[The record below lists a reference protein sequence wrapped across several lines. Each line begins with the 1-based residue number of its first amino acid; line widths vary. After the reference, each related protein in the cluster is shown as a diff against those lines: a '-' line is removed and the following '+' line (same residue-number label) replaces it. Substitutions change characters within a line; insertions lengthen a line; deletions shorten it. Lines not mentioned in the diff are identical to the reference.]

1 MNRNKL
7 LLFIIALLLVSN
19 LVLAFFLVSRKPG
32 RPEMRSRNERMQY
45 MHNLL
50 QKEVGFSAAQLQQ
63 FDSLRTKHMSV
74 MQPLMDSLR
83 LAKEQLFSKVP
94 SATDSSEQTA
104 VARIGIFQSNIDRQM
119 LNHLREVRQLCTNEQ
134 QPAYDS
140 AVQKI
145 TRRLVQGYRRPDG
158 NKRKP
163 D

>member
-50 QKEVGFSAAQLQQ
+50 QKEVDFSAAQLEQ
-63 FDSLRTKHMSV
+63 FDTLRKKHMSV

-83 LAKEQLFSKVP
+83 LSKEQLFNQVS
-94 SATDSSEQTA
+94 TINDSTEQTA
-104 VARIGIFQSNIDRQM
+104 AAQIGYYQAKIDRQM

-145 TRRLVQGYRRPDG
+145 TKRLVQGYRKTDS
-158 NKRKP
+158 NKRKA

>member
-7 LLFIIALLLVSN
+7 VLFIIGLLLVSN
-19 LVLAFFLVSRKPG
+19 LVLAFLLVNRKPG
-32 RPEMRSRNERMQY
+32 RPDLRSRNERMQY

-50 QKEVGFSAAQLQQ
+50 QKEVGFSAVQLQQ

-83 LAKEQLFSKVP
+83 LSKEQLFNQLPTGNDSTEQV
-94 SATDSSEQTA
+94 SA
-104 VARIGIFQSNIDRQM
+104 ARIGYFQSNIDRQM

-134 QPAYDS
+134 QPAYDT

-145 TRRLVQGYRRPDG
+145 TRRLVQGYRKPDG
-158 NKRKP
+158 NRRKP

>member
-7 LLFIIALLLVSN
+7 VLFIIGLLLVSN
-19 LVLAFFLVSRKPG
+19 LVLAFLLVNRKPG
-32 RPEMRSRNERMQY
+32 RPDALSRNERMQY

-50 QKEVGFSAAQLQQ
+50 QKEVGFSVVQLQQ

-83 LAKEQLFSKVP
+83 LSKEQLFNQLS
-94 SATDSSEQTA
+94 TGNDSTEQTTS
-104 VARIGIFQSNIDRQM
+104 ARIGYFQANIDRQM
-119 LNHLREVRQLCTNEQ
+119 LTHLREVRQLCTNEQ
-134 QPAYDS
+134 QPAYDT

-145 TRRLVQGYRRPDG
+145 TRRLVQGYRKPDG
-158 NKRKP
+158 NRRKP

>member
-7 LLFIIALLLVSN
+7 VLFIIGLLLLSN
-19 LVLAFFLVSRKPG
+19 LVLAFLLVNRKPG
-32 RPEMRSRNERMQY
+32 RPDMRNRNERMQY

-63 FDSLRTKHMSV
+63 FDSLRTKHMSA

-83 LAKEQLFSKVP
+83 LSKEQLFNQLP
-94 SATDSSEQTA
+94 TGNDSTEQA
-104 VARIGIFQSNIDRQM
+104 AAARIGYFQSNIDRQM

-134 QPAYDS
+134 QQAYDT

-145 TRRLVQGYRRPDG
+145 TRRLVQGYRKPDG
-158 NKRKP
+158 NRRKP